1 MNTQICNLCF
11 GLWSCRTTTMICF
24 LTLDITLDLHPEPQT
39 MNTHTPDI
47 AESMVSG
54 ANAPDG
60 GMTGVEITPGKS
72 TSFKEMIRTA
82 NKAITSPDHNGLKDI
97 LHSKKLEISEKIKVM
112 IKGKYFFFDHRSL
125 DSLANENYGLSHS
138 ISSKTLSSRHS
149 S

>member
-1 MNTQICNLCF
+1 LKFAKWVVDQAM
-11 GLWSCRTTTMICF
+11 S
-24 LTLDITLDLHPEPQT
+24 LT
-39 MNTHTPDI
+39 
-47 AESMVSG
+47 A
-54 ANAPDG
+54 
-60 GMTGVEITPGKS
+60 GKS
-72 TSFKEMIRTA
+72 TSFKEIIRPA
-82 NKAITSPDHNGLKDI
+82 NKAITPPDQKVLKDI